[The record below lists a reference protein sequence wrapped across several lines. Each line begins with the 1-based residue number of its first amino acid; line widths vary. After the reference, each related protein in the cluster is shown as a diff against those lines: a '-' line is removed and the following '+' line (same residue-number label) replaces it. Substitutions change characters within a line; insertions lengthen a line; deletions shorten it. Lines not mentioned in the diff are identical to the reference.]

1 MELPPQT
8 PPRSSFITILAIVS
22 ILLQMLMI
30 YEGIQTL
37 RMAASIQSMPGFAIA
52 QEMMPELAVSPESVY
67 SEMALYLAGIAAS
80 IAMLRRMNWGRLLY
94 IAVLTGITGWQIAS
108 GISSY
113 RMLAAFEGLP
123 GTSGAL
129 PILVLGTVLGAVLNG
144 VIAVKLL
151 SKDVRKEF
159 V

>member
-8 PPRSSFITILAIVS
+8 PPRSSFITILAVVS
-22 ILLQMLMI
+22 VLLQILMI

-52 QEMMPELAVSPESVY
+52 QEMMPELAVSQESLY
-67 SEMALYLAGIAAS
+67 GEMALYLVGIAAS

-113 RMLAAFEGLP
+113 RMLATFEGLP

-129 PILVLGTVLGAVLNG
+129 PVLVIGTILGAVLNG

-151 SKDVRKEF
+151 SKDVREEF